1 MADKEIHHV
10 QSDGG
15 AGTGLIAGVLIAAFL
30 AIGLIFFAGGFD
42 FEGSKDLNVNVEPPK
57 IDTPDTGGKG

>member
-15 AGTGLIAGVLIAAFL
+15 VGTGLIAGIL
-30 AIGLIFFAGGFD
+30 AVAILALGLIFFSGGFD
-42 FEGSKDLNVNVEPPK
+42 FQGSKDLNVNIEPPK
-57 IDTPDTGGKG
+57 IQTPDTGGKG

>member
-15 AGTGLIAGVLIAAFL
+15 ASMGLIAGVLIAALL
-30 AIGLIFFAGGFD
+30 AIGLIFFTGGLD